1 MPVSDALAYWQSLES
16 MAGPQAKVHL
26 TGGEPFSN
34 WPALLA
40 ILQAAHAEGLVA
52 HELETNA
59 SWCTSPQLVR
69 QRCRQFK
76 QLDLGR
82 LVVSCDIY
90 HQQFVPF
97 QRVRLLV
104 QVAQDVLGSERV
116 RIRWRDFFADP
127 VDINGLGQADCQ
139 RFFRRAWQ
147 VHRDRL
153 TGRAARMIAPLL
165 ELHPPEVFAEA
176 DCYKPIFASRHVH
189 IDPSGNVFPGVCAGL
204 VLGNA
209 RRKPLPEI
217 WSDFACTEDEILLTL
232 ARSGPYGLLQI
243 ANGLGFGPSE
253 ERFAD
258 KCHLCWEVR
267 SFLAQTGKFEP
278 TIGPA
283 RCYRAD

>member
-1 MPVSDALAYWQSLES
+1 MSVSDALDYWQSLES
-16 MAGPQAKVHL
+16 MAGPHAKLHL

-40 ILQAAHAEGLVA
+40 ILQAAHAQGLTA

-59 SWCTSPQLVR
+59 SWCTDPQLAQ
-69 QRCRQFK
+69 QRCRQLK

-97 QRVRLLV
+97 QRVALLV
-104 QVAQDVLGSERV
+104 RTAQDVLGSERV

-127 VDINGLGQADCQ
+127 VDVNGLDQEDCQ
-139 RFFRRAWQ
+139 RLFRRAWQ
-147 VHRDRL
+147 AHRDRL
-153 TGRAARMIAPLL
+153 TGRAAWMIAPLL
-165 ELHPPEVFAEA
+165 DLHPPETFA
-176 DCYKPIFASRHVH
+176 DRNCHKSIFASRHVH
-189 IDPSGNVFPGVCAGL
+189 IDPAGNVFPGVCAGL

-209 RRKPLPEI
+209 RHRPLPQI
-217 WSDFACTEDEILLTL
+217 WADLAHTQDEILLTL

-243 ANGLGFGPSE
+243 ANRLGYQPCYAG
-253 ERFAD
+253 FAD
-258 KCHLCWEVR
+258 KCHLCAEVR
-267 SFLAQTGKFEP
+267 SFLARTGKFEP

-283 RCYRAD
+283 QCYREN